1 MLNNNNWYAFNFDY
15 LFLIF
20 NLTGY
25 SFISSLSKN
34 YKLVTDVESGNNN
47 NNDNNILLYS
57 SLSLRGRR
65 AKQTP
70 TQIKDKDKQIQDTHS
85 SSDINLSLVE
95 NSHRDGYLKRFKK
108 LVINCSLFLKNNRNN
123 VISIFV
129 LCNIFVI
136 FCFNISVSD
145 LSILKSLF
153 YVCVIII
160 SFTFSLVISNIYNW
174 SDNYFIRTVQKS
186 IFYSILTLIGY
197 LLLFYFGININSLF
211 SLIHCDSDDENDDD
225 GIDSEGKVM
234 SVRKSID
241 EGLKVV
247 DKAMDSVDKQ
257 EFVGNIGNYFMEFM
271 NSWNNYIASL
281 DIFQLGIIA
290 HIISCV
296 FILLSLLN
304 IIIIIYSDFLITYLK
319 IEDKF
324 PKIGGYI
331 RLRKKFQQFYLF
343 INLMCIILTLFA
355 LLFLDLYSVSV
366 FF

>member
-1 MLNNNNWYAFNFDY
+1 MIFLSLLILIVAVALPSINKNINSILYIRITSIIFIYSGALSLNAFYIQSIGSGIGSYGLVILTNIYFLFVLNNNNWYAFNFDY

-57 SLSLRGRR
+57 SLSLTLKDRGRR

-95 NSHRDGYLKRFKK
+95 NSNRDGYLKRFKK

-174 SDNYFIRTVQKS
+174 SDNYFIRSVQKS

-197 LLLFYFGININSLF
+197 LLLFYFGININILCYNF
-211 SLIHCDSDDENDDD
+211 RE
-225 GIDSEGKVM
+225 KV
-234 SVRKSID
+234 K
-241 EGLKVV
+241 
-247 DKAMDSVDKQ
+247 
-257 EFVGNIGNYFMEFM
+257 
-271 NSWNNYIASL
+271 
-281 DIFQLGIIA
+281 
-290 HIISCV
+290 
-296 FILLSLLN
+296 
-304 IIIIIYSDFLITYLK
+304 
-319 IEDKF
+319 
-324 PKIGGYI
+324 
-331 RLRKKFQQFYLF
+331 
-343 INLMCIILTLFA
+343 
-355 LLFLDLYSVSV
+355 
-366 FF
+366 